1 MSGGQ
6 WEVLTEENAIV
17 SVGRGGG
24 INLGESLGRIS
35 LRAIVC
41 LTVKSGR
48 LSNTWAFVSSP
59 VKSII
64 SPLLSH
70 REVRIRKVG

>member
-1 MSGGQ
+1 MGKREIKKTGMSGGQ

-35 LRAIVC
+35 LGAMF
-41 LTVKSGR
+41 
-48 LSNTWAFVSSP
+48 A
-59 VKSII
+59 
-64 SPLLSH
+64 
-70 REVRIRKVG
+70 